1 MFLPN
6 VCSHDRINF
15 LEGCRNVYTYFSFIF
30 PQITL
35 YLQNFIKKNIKG
47 NLEQISHAPQ
57 TFLGISF
64 FCSDALIY

>member
-1 MFLPN
+1 MFMLN

-15 LEGCRNVYTYFSFIF
+15 LEGCKNVYTHFPFIF

-35 YLQNFIKKNIKG
+35 YLRKFYKKYKKG
-47 NLEQISHAPQ
+47 YLEQISHAPK